1 MDQDNNQKQPF
12 SLDPDTAIATWWVTW
27 EALGVAL
34 AEIGKRYPDDRWKP
48 ELRDKMLFLFEQG
61 TISEQESG
69 QGVMHPGIA
78 PHLKNFD
85 PGSLQDGIRAVEA
98 ALDRIVYKTGA

>member
-1 MDQDNNQKQPF
+1 M
-12 SLDPDTAIATWWVTW
+12 
-27 EALGVAL
+27 

-61 TISEQESG
+61 TISEHESG

>member
-1 MDQDNNQKQPF
+1 MDQDNNPKQPL
-12 SLDPDTAIATWWVTW
+12 SLNPDTALATLWVTW

-34 AEIGKRYPDDRWKP
+34 AEIGKMYPDDSWKP

-69 QGVMHPGIA
+69 QGVMHPAIV